1 MVGLDPADKP
11 DEYGIYYDTK
21 TYKFKEQ
28 DKELEDQFKVKRDI
42 NLDKPVLLSTNF
54 SQELFDILAETKLFK
69 ILYKEIPDKA
79 QEVYDKGNEYR
90 SVKNQLD
97 DIVQKYN
104 YVQKNLFYVERPLFY
119 SQLKQI
125 ESLIQAGT
133 DRLRW
138 VDWKDNT
145 ADVETFIQKVKTPID
160 VLYSQVITLK
170 DSLKQIEELLKGWSK
185 QPMIERPAKNVLALD
200 KVAGQIQNKC
210 QQFKR
215 DNLTKIK

>member
-1 MVGLDPADKP
+1 M
-11 DEYGIYYDTK
+11 
-21 TYKFKEQ
+21 
-28 DKELEDQFKVKRDI
+28 
-42 NLDKPVLLSTNF
+42 LLSTNF

-200 KVAGQIQNKC
+200 KVAGQI
-210 QQFKR
+210 
-215 DNLTKIK
+215 